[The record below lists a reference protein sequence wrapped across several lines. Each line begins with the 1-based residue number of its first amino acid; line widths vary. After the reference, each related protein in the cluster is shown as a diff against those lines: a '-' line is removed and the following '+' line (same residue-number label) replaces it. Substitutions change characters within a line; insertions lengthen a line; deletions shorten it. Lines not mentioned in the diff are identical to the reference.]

1 MSIQVVRRQIPA
13 YTATVESSATEMPW
27 PQVIRRVYANR
38 GVTEASQAELS
49 MQHLLPPQSLLQ
61 IDAASALLFDHIKR
75 QSSIVIVGD
84 YDADGAT
91 STAIAM
97 RGLSALGAKKL
108 HYIVPDRFL
117 YGYGLTP
124 EIVTLT
130 AQFEPALIITVDNG
144 ISSIAGVAAARAA
157 GMQVLVTDHHLP
169 GAELP
174 AADVILN
181 PNQPGDQFGSKAL
194 AGVGVMFYLLVSLR
208 AFMRQQGWF
217 EAQGLAQPNL
227 ADYLDLVALGTVAD
241 VVTLD
246 QNNRILVEQGLRRIR
261 AGQCSVGIK
270 ALLQVA
276 NVEAKRCAAS
286 DLGFYVGPRINAA
299 GRLEDMAM
307 GIACLLTDDGNQAQQ
322 IAQTLHDLNSK
333 RREIEGEMKEQALKD
348 LAALDKT
355 MLLPAK
361 GSKAKSDKTVE
372 ALGICLYRAEWHQG
386 VIGILAGRIKE
397 KAYRPTIAFADG
409 DQGEIKGSAR
419 SIPGVHIRDVLA
431 TVAARNPGLINKF
444 GGHAMAAGLT
454 LSRQR
459 YEEFAAAYQAVLAD
473 WIKPED
479 LQAQVLSDGEL
490 NAEEINLA
498 TAKGLRNA
506 GPWGQGFPAPVFDA
520 EFIVTQHRILA
531 EKHLKLT
538 LKADLDAAE
547 LDAIWFNFDH
557 EAWSSRAHKVHLA
570 FELDVNFFRG
580 IESAQLMIRHLRVC
594 ENH

>member
-1 MSIQVVRRQIPA
+1 MSIQVVRRPIPTHA
-13 YTATVESSATEMPW
+13 VNAEASTIETPW
-27 PQVIRRVYANR
+27 EQVIRRVYANR
-38 GVTEASQAELS
+38 GITEASQADLS
-49 MQHLLPPQSLLQ
+49 MQYLLPPQSLLQ
-61 IDAASALLFDHIKR
+61 IDAASELLFTHIQQ

-91 STAIAM
+91 STALAI
-97 RGLSALGAKKL
+97 RGLSAMGATQL
-108 HYIVPDRFL
+108 NYIVPDRFL

-124 EIVTLT
+124 EIVALT
-130 AQFEPALIITVDNG
+130 KQFQPDLIITVDNG
-144 ISSIAGVAAARAA
+144 ISSIAGVAAAQEA
-157 GMQVLVTDHHLP
+157 GIQVLVTDHHLP
-169 GAELP
+169 GSELP

-181 PNQPGDQFGSKAL
+181 PNQPGDQFASKAL

-208 AFMRQQGWF
+208 ALMRKQGWF
-217 EAQGLAQPNL
+217 EAQGLTQPNL

-261 AGQCSVGIK
+261 AGQSSVGIK
-270 ALLQVA
+270 ALLHVA
-276 NVEAKRCAAS
+276 NIEAKRCSAS

-307 GIACLLTDDGNQAQQ
+307 GIACLLTDDANQAQE

-333 RREIEGEMKEQALKD
+333 RREIEGVMKEQALKD
-348 LAALDKT
+348 LAALNELD
-355 MLLPAK
+355 LAPAK
-361 GSKAKSDKTVE
+361 NNKATE
-372 ALGICLYRAEWHQG
+372 ALGICMYRAEWHQG

-397 KAYRPTIAFADG
+397 KTYRPTIAFADG

-419 SIPGVHIRDVLA
+419 SIPGVHIRDVLD

-454 LSRQR
+454 LASDR
-459 YEEFAAAYQAVLAD
+459 YEEFAAAYQQVLAD

-490 NAEEINLA
+490 SVQELNLA

-506 GPWGQGFPAPVFDA
+506 GPWGQGFPMPIFDTD
-520 EFIVTQHRILA
+520 FIVTQHRILA

-547 LDAIWFNFDH
+547 IEAIWFNFDH
-557 EAWSSRAHKVHLA
+557 EAWSSRAHRVHLA

-580 IESAQLMIRHLRVC
+580 IESAQLMIRHLRVS
-594 ENH
+594 ETH